1 MEPFDLIVYLLP
13 LVFMLHEF
21 EEIICLKPWLKR
33 NKTWIIEK
41 HPRLGKPLAGISGLS
56 SAALILI
63 VTEEFILVSLATVA
77 AIAYQT
83 YYFWLAVFLAFSL
96 HVVIHIVQW
105 LIIRR
110 YLPVIATSFLALAYG
125 IYGAYIVSNLFPAG
139 EILLCLFIGTVLMA
153 VNLWAMHRIAAVFD
167 RARK

>member
-56 SAALILI
+56 SAAFTLI
-63 VTEEFILVSLATVA
+63 VAEEFILVSLATVA
-77 AIAYQT
+77 AIAYHA
-83 YYFWLAVFLAFSL
+83 YYFWLAAFLAFSL
-96 HVVIHIVQW
+96 HVVIHIIQW

-110 YLPVIATSFLALAYG
+110 YLPVIATSLLALAYG
-125 IYGAYIVSNLFPAG
+125 IYGTYIVSNLFPAG

-153 VNLWAMHRIAAVFD
+153 VNLWAMHCIAAVFD